1 MERMRRNTS
10 KRGLF
15 FLSLL
20 FLGTTSLQVV
30 SRKPGKEIPTTWIPH
45 LVKSVQNKETAP
57 HLSHLA
63 EFAVKLLQWSDTDRQ
78 SVIAALRMVK
88 GETYAQQW
96 GKSLDYSPLSLSG
109 VIDLMSEGYWS
120 LESPRLTRIQVGEEI
135 SVLQK
140 PDRVD
145 LLRSVP
151 TPLPFV
157 LKNLRKA
164 EITVRVGRNW
174 GGGTSTSIEL
184 RAGQAFGIFLD
195 LSAEEVEEDGIGVV
209 VEVEPLRKMI
219 PMPVRLWEPASL
231 RVRLLDERGLS
242 APARVYLTGPDGRA
256 YVPDGV
262 LPRVTNGDY
271 GQPFGGDYFFY
282 TGGEFEVELPAGQAL
297 LEAVKGI
304 EYTPVTK
311 KVQISPGQTNRLEIE
326 LEKPFD
332 MDRRGWYSGDVH
344 MHPNSLEDRLI
355 EPNDVL
361 LIAKAEDLDVC
372 HLLTTNSDTAVIND
386 RDRFEGKPHALS
398 DEDLILYWNEEVRN
412 LRLYG
417 HIGLLGLKEFVDPAY
432 TGWPRTPY
440 PYDYPPNYNQ
450 ALAAKKQGAAVTYVH
465 PSLPSEYPVDIALG
479 AADTIDVMCQGDEER
494 NTADWYRLLNCG
506 FKCPISA
513 GTDSALNI
521 PYHLIAG
528 AGRVYVQMEPK
539 LSYEGWIEGY
549 KQGRSFAT
557 NAPLLHF
564 SVNEKGPGEE
574 IHWQS
579 GSLEL
584 KVRAEATSHVPME
597 RMDLVVNGRVMASQ
611 KAEREGTL
619 IRMRESLTIADSS
632 WVAVRVRGKAHK
644 LLPNDKALYAHSSP
658 LYCYRSKR
666 GIRFREDALY
676 FIEQIDRLIQKVED
690 KGLFEDSAEKQKV
703 IDLFRKGQTVY
714 QRIAAEATQR

>member
-1 MERMRRNTS
+1 M
-10 KRGLF
+10 
-15 FLSLL
+15 
-20 FLGTTSLQVV
+20 
-30 SRKPGKEIPTTWIPH
+30 
-45 LVKSVQNKETAP
+45 
-57 HLSHLA
+57 
-63 EFAVKLLQWSDTDRQ
+63 
-78 SVIAALRMVK
+78 
-88 GETYAQQW
+88 
-96 GKSLDYSPLSLSG
+96 
-109 VIDLMSEGYWS
+109 
-120 LESPRLTRIQVGEEI
+120 
-135 SVLQK
+135 
-140 PDRVD
+140 
-145 LLRSVP
+145 
-151 TPLPFV
+151 
-157 LKNLRKA
+157 
-164 EITVRVGRNW
+164 
-174 GGGTSTSIEL
+174 
-184 RAGQAFGIFLD
+184 
-195 LSAEEVEEDGIGVV
+195 
-209 VEVEPLRKMI
+209 
-219 PMPVRLWEPASL
+219 
-231 RVRLLDERGLS
+231 
-242 APARVYLTGPDGRA
+242 
-256 YVPDGV
+256 
-262 LPRVTNGDY
+262 
-271 GQPFGGDYFFY
+271 
-282 TGGEFEVELPAGQAL
+282 
-297 LEAVKGI
+297 
-304 EYTPVTK
+304 
-311 KVQISPGQTNRLEIE
+311 
-326 LEKPFD
+326 
-332 MDRRGWYSGDVH
+332 
-344 MHPNSLEDRLI
+344 
-355 EPNDVL
+355 
-361 LIAKAEDLDVC
+361 
-372 HLLTTNSDTAVIND
+372 IND

-450 ALAAKKQGAAVTYVH
+450 ALAAKKQ
-465 PSLPSEYPVDIALG
+465 G

-703 IDLFRKGQTVY
+703 IDLFRKGQTGCMVDWDGSNRFLFY
-714 QRIAAEATQR
+714 AESKDGIHWVKPRLGQVEFLEYDTNFIDLPFSSNEKNFAVFKDPSAQNPQEKYKMLYYEKKDQDWEMYPAHSPDGIHWSNYHLN